1 MTPSPATSPPWQ
13 IIEPDVAAALAR
25 SAEPLELLALD
36 EGTRRALERQAQ
48 KADCSAEDLAA
59 ALIALMLHQFAL
71 VAPDARRAARRAR
84 A

>member
-1 MTPSPATSPPWQ
+1 MAEAGDRPK
-13 IIEPDVAAALAR
+13 
-25 SAEPLELLALD
+25 SAELAVALD

-84 A
+84 P